1 MTALVR
7 DPRVETT
14 LGRPIQMAVPTIVIV
29 VVIVLVVLFVLG
41 RGRI

>member
-1 MTALVR
+1 MTGHLR
-7 DPRVETT
+7 DAT
-14 LGRPIQMAVPTIVIV
+14 LQSRQESVQMAVPTIVIV